1 MGLFSRKDK
10 KSATDA
16 DKGPGS
22 DAGSIHKSPASKPMN
37 GNPSANASLPHV
49 PLPRAPDP
57 ALNPAAYLR
66 SIYAVRERS
75 KYVFELAK
83 RNKSKHFDV
92 DMTKFADTARFVVS
106 IINVSFS
113 MPRQKT
119 QKHEKRHPEPLS
131 NAPPIERLR
140 SRLRFDPPT
149 WPLAALRSWWQT
161 QSRPAH
167 GNMAK
172 IG

>member
-10 KSATDA
+10 KSSAVDA

-57 ALNPAAYLR
+57 SLNPAAYLR
-66 SIYAVRERS
+66 SIHAVRERS

-83 RNKSKHFDV
+83 RNKAKHFDV

-106 IINVSFS
+106 IINVSLS
-113 MPRQKT
+113 MLRQK
-119 QKHEKRHPEPLS
+119 KKAKEHAEHLS
-131 NAPPIERLR
+131 NARLIERLR

-149 WPLAALRSWWQT
+149 WPLAAL
-161 QSRPAH
+161 
-167 GNMAK
+167 
-172 IG
+172 

>member
-10 KSATDA
+10 KSAVDSA
-16 DKGPGS
+16 KGPGS
-22 DAGSIHKSPASKPMN
+22 DAGSIHKSPSSKPMN

-106 IINVSFS
+106 IINVSCS
-113 MPRQKT
+113 LRV
-119 QKHEKRHPEPLS
+119 EKEDMRSLKS
-131 NAPPIERLR
+131 NVWPIERLR

-149 WPLAALRSWWQT
+149 WPLAALRRRRQT
-161 QSRPAH
+161 KS
-167 GNMAK
+167 
-172 IG
+172 

>member
-10 KSATDA
+10 KSAVDSA
-16 DKGPGS
+16 KGPGS
-22 DAGSIHKSPASKPMN
+22 DAGSIHKSPSSKPMN

-106 IINVSFS
+106 IINVSCS
-113 MPRQKT
+113 LRV
-119 QKHEKRHPEPLS
+119 EKEDMRSLKS
-131 NAPPIERLR
+131 NVWPIERLR

-149 WPLAALRSWWQT
+149 WPLAALRRRRQT
-161 QSRPAH
+161 TS
-167 GNMAK
+167 
-172 IG
+172 

>member
-10 KSATDA
+10 KSAVDSV
-16 DKGPGS
+16 KSPGS
-22 DAGSIHKSPASKPMN
+22 DAGSIHKSPVGKPMN

-106 IINVSFS
+106 IINVSFP
-113 MPRQKT
+113 MLRQNSQEKT
-119 QKHEKRHPEPLS
+119 HADLNLTLGR
-131 NAPPIERLR
+131 
-140 SRLRFDPPT
+140 
-149 WPLAALRSWWQT
+149 
-161 QSRPAH
+161 
-167 GNMAK
+167 
-172 IG
+172 

>member
-10 KSATDA
+10 KSAADA

-106 IINVSFS
+106 IINVSFNAQAANS
-113 MPRQKT
+113 KKPKNQKD
-119 QKHEKRHPEPLS
+119 QKDMRNLCLTLG
-131 NAPPIERLR
+131 R
-140 SRLRFDPPT
+140 
-149 WPLAALRSWWQT
+149 
-161 QSRPAH
+161 
-167 GNMAK
+167 
-172 IG
+172 

>member
-10 KSATDA
+10 KSAVDSV
-16 DKGPGS
+16 KSPGS

-66 SIYAVRERS
+66 SIYSVRERS

-106 IINVSFS
+106 IINVSFA
-113 MPRQKT
+113 MLKQKSR
-119 QKHEKRHPEPLS
+119 KRVMRSLNLTLS
-131 NAPPIERLR
+131 
-140 SRLRFDPPT
+140 
-149 WPLAALRSWWQT
+149 
-161 QSRPAH
+161 
-167 GNMAK
+167 
-172 IG
+172 

>member
-10 KSATDA
+10 KSAVDSA
-16 DKGPGS
+16 KGPGS
-22 DAGSIHKSPASKPMN
+22 DAGSVHRPTNKPTN
-37 GNPSANASLPHV
+37 GNTVNASLSHV

-83 RNKSKHFDV
+83 RGKSKHFDV

-106 IINVSFS
+106 IVNVSCPMLHNKS
-113 MPRQKT
+113 GK
-119 QKHEKRHPEPLS
+119 KRYAEPQS
-131 NAPPIERLR
+131 NVLPIERLC

-149 WPLAALRSWWQT
+149 WPLAAL
-161 QSRPAH
+161 
-167 GNMAK
+167 
-172 IG
+172 

>member
-10 KSATDA
+10 KSAVDSA
-16 DKGPGS
+16 KGPGS
-22 DAGSIHKSPASKPMN
+22 DAGSIHKSPSSKPMN

-106 IINVSFS
+106 IMNVSCS
-113 MPRQKT
+113 LRV
-119 QKHEKRHPEPLS
+119 EKEDMRSLKS
-131 NAPPIERLR
+131 NVWPIERLR
-140 SRLRFDPPT
+140 SRLRFNPPT
-149 WPLAALRSWWQT
+149 WPLAALRRWRQT
-161 QSRPAH
+161 TS
-167 GNMAK
+167 
-172 IG
+172 